1 MIAESLPVRLEE
13 AKKIDDPLKRR
24 LFVLAVIT
32 AALEPHHIRP
42 ILVGGGAVEYYTFG
56 GYTTRDMDLAVADH
70 QLLAQVMAELGF
82 ARQGRYWLREDLDAL
97 VEAPASTLIGEEAPL
112 TQVETGGLVCYI
124 LGVEDLII
132 DRLNGYVHWHWQDD
146 RRWVERLIVLHGK
159 NLDWAYLR
167 RRAAEEQTA
176 QALAEIEKEWRDGR
190 PDQL

>member
-32 AALEPHHIRP
+32 AALAPHHIRP
-42 ILVGGGAVEYYTFG
+42 ILVGGGAVEYYTFS

-97 VEAPASTLIGEEAPL
+97 VEAPASTLVGEEAPL

-159 NLDWAYLR
+159 NIDWAYLR
-167 RRAAEEQTA
+167 RRAAEAQTA
-176 QALAEIEKEWRDGR
+176 QALAEIEKEWRDGQAS
-190 PDQL
+190 QL